1 MHPYRAAPTL
11 DATADE
17 ADDARGIRLAFRVM
31 TVVAA
36 VQVAIAVPDVG
47 ELSLQTLFSAGCLVA
62 GVAWLL
68 RHRQR

>member
-11 DATADE
+11 DATTDE

-47 ELSLQTLFSAGCLVA
+47 EPSLQTLFSAGCLVA